1 MRKAASVQL
10 KRGGLLKEH
19 FGALFDAYTQHVKLG
34 NVDWNTVFAGSH
46 MGMPE
51 WLEYNV
57 KRALGIEAETEFYQN
72 GMEDVWVKV
81 QKSAGEFEKE
91 SDEQVKFMCET
102 GMAAKFVAN
111 HKVLFCTTRSHVSE
125 GTTGGHSGNKKCH

>member
-1 MRKAASVQL
+1 MTDNSIAYKSIIMRCDQ
-10 KRGGLLKEH
+10 
-19 FGALFDAYTQHVKLG
+19 
-34 NVDWNTVFAGSH
+34 
-46 MGMPE
+46 
-51 WLEYNV
+51 
-57 KRALGIEAETEFYQN
+57 IEKSAFSELSSEVETEFYQN

-102 GMAAKFVAN
+102 GIAAKFVAN

-125 GTTGGHSGNKKCH
+125 CTTGGHSGNKKCH